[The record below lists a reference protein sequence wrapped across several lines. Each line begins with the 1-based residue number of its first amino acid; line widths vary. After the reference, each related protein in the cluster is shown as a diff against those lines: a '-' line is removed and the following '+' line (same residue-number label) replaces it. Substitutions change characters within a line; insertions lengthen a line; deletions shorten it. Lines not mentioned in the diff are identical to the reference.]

1 MADQV
6 GPGELHA
13 GQADARKTVLIADDQ
28 PRVRQLVRATIGS
41 DQYAQYAVVEAA
53 DGDVA
58 WQLLQQHRPAVALLD
73 VQMPGRDGLAVTVQL
88 PPV

>member
-41 DQYAQYAVVEAA
+41 DQYAVVEAA
-53 DGDVA
+53 DGEVA